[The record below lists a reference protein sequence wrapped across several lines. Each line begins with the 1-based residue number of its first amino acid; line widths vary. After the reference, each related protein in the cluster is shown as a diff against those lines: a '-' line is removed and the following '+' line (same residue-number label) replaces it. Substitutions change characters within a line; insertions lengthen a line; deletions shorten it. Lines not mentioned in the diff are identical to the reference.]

1 MATNQLIDFETLK
14 VGDTLGP
21 EHLFVGKQ
29 HTRLFVRAAHMDSPR
44 FTDDDWARS
53 QGLPGAILP
62 GNMSLSLLT
71 KLLTDWIGN
80 ANARLVR
87 LGTTYRSPV
96 VTEHTVTMQ
105 GFVTHT
111 NPAERTADIDLWME
125 NEDAD
130 RLVIGTATV
139 HFPAKN

>member
-1 MATNQLIDFETLK
+1 MAGNQAIDFESLEI
-14 VGDTLGP
+14 GDALGP

-44 FTDDDWARS
+44 FTDDEAARAT
-53 QGLPGAILP
+53 GLPGAILP

-71 KLLTDWIGN
+71 KLLTDWIGT
-80 ANARLVR
+80 ANARVMR

-96 VTEHTVTMQ
+96 VTEHTITLQ

-111 NPAERTADIDLWME
+111 NLAERTTEIDLWIE
-125 NEDAD
+125 NEDAE

-139 HFPAKN
+139 HFPATN